1 MPKNY
6 KFTARIEAGDRGGA
20 FLFFPYDVEKEF
32 GTRGRVPVTATIDG
46 VSYRGSLIKYGA
58 PQHMLGVEKA
68 IRQQIQKE
76 PGDRVEVVLKKDDEV
91 REVEIP
97 PAFKTLMKKEG
108 LLTFFESLSYTH
120 RKEYLSLDH
129 GSQEGRD
136 ARAPAGEGRRDAA
149 GQSENA
155 GIDRVA

>member
-32 GTRGRVPVTATIDG
+32 GTKGRVPVRATIDG
-46 VSYRGSLIKYGA
+46 VSYTGSLIKYGA

-68 IRQQIQKE
+68 IRQHIGKG

-91 REVEIP
+91 REVEVP
-97 PAFKTLMKKEG
+97 PAFKTLMKKQG

-120 RKEYLSLDH
+120 RKEYCRWITEAKKEETRARRLEKAVEML
-129 GSQEGRD
+129 RD
-136 ARAPAGEGRRDAA
+136 KVKTPG
-149 GQSENA
+149 
-155 GIDRVA
+155 